1 MGPHTAESETDRWLQ
16 AVESHQPPERVEFT
30 IAQPRAAEIYYS
42 TCGKI
47 DQHNRRRHDSLM
59 LERKIET
66 VDWSKR
72 VNLSIFGMIVVD
84 SYLVYSQVQDSSEP
98 EKEFYTYLAE
108 ELIDNTYDQVARRPR
123 SSNIASP
130 EMMGRD
136 GMPRSG
142 GLFGHLTPTK
152 RKRRDRNNQL
162 QQGRCCL
169 CHKKTSSVC
178 SSCRDESQ
186 KEVWCCHS
194 KTGRDCFAQHYSSIH
209 NS

>member
-152 RKRRDRNNQL
+152 RKRRDRNN
-162 QQGRCCL
+162 
-169 CHKKTSSVC
+169 
-178 SSCRDESQ
+178 
-186 KEVWCCHS
+186 
-194 KTGRDCFAQHYSSIH
+194 
-209 NS
+209 

>member
-1 MGPHTAESETDRWLQ
+1 LNHI
-16 AVESHQPPERVEFT
+16 SHQKESSLLLHNQELQRYIIVPVVRLTST
-30 IAQPRAAEIYYS
+30 IEGAMTA
-42 TCGKI
+42 C
-47 DQHNRRRHDSLM
+47 LM